1 VNGYIAKDKLIGAL
15 NRGIAQA
22 QTKYRASG
30 MPPEARATIKWME
43 SAIRTLEGLTT
54 THFTDYRLAEILKPE
69 DRQKVLDWAIKQA
82 TR

>member
-15 NRGIAQA
+15 NRGISQA

-43 SAIRTLEGLTT
+43 SAISTLEGLTT

-69 DRQKVLDWAIKQA
+69 DRQKVLDWAIRQA

>member
-1 VNGYIAKDKLIGAL
+1 
-15 NRGIAQA
+15 
-22 QTKYRASG
+22 

-43 SAIRTLEGLTT
+43 SAIKNLEGLTT

-69 DRQKVLDWAIKQA
+69 SNQKVLDWAIKQA

>member
-1 VNGYIAKDKLIGAL
+1 VNGYVSKDKLIGAL
-15 NRGIAQA
+15 NRGISQA
-22 QTKYRASG
+22 QTKYRVSG

-69 DRQKVLDWAIKQA
+69 YCQKVLDWAIKQA